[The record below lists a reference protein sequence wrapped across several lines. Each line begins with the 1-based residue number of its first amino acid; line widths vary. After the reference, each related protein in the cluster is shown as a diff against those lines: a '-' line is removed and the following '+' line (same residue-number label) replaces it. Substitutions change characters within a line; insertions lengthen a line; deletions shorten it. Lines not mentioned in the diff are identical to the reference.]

1 MDSLWYGASADAFF
15 NYDNIS
21 KCRKIEYPMLPDEIA
36 NKLPRAER
44 LRITPKQPGEK
55 RILSADIALMASTK
69 HKNDATSIFISQLV
83 PTRAGRY
90 TVNIIYTENNEG
102 MHTEDEAVR
111 IRKLFD
117 LYDCDFL
124 ALDTKN
130 VGLSIYDLLAR
141 DLIDR
146 ETGDIYPALS
156 CYNNKDLAAR
166 CTVQGAR
173 KAIWAIT
180 GSARFNS
187 ECAVLLREAFRSG
200 RIRLPIEEHDAEEV
214 LSGVRGYSSLDIAD
228 KMILQMPYINTTL
241 LVNELINLK
250 HETNGQFVKITEKAG
265 ARKDRYS
272 SLSYNYYVAVELER
286 ELNRES
292 ESAYDNVSDIFMYR
306 KPNQFR

>member
-1 MDSLWYGASADAFF
+1 MDSKWFGASADAFF

-21 KCRKIEYPMLPDEIA
+21 KCRRLDYPMLPDNIA
-36 NKLPRAER
+36 SKLPKAEK
-44 LRITPKQPGEK
+44 LRIAPKLPGEK
-55 RILSADIALMASTK
+55 RVLSADIALMASTK

-90 TVNIIYTENNEG
+90 TTNIVYTENNEG

-111 IRKLFD
+111 IRRLFD
-117 LYDCDFL
+117 MYDCDFL

-141 DLIDR
+141 DLTDH
-146 ETGDIYPALS
+146 ETGEIYPALS

-166 CTVQGAR
+166 CTVPGAR

-187 ECAVLLREAFRSG
+187 ECAVLLREGLRSG
-200 RIRLPIEEHDAEEV
+200 RIRLLITENDAEEV
-214 LSGVRGYSSLDIAD
+214 LSGIRGYNALDIAD
-228 KMILQMPYINTTL
+228 QTLIQMPYVNTTL

-250 HETNGQFVKITEKAG
+250 HETNGQFVKISEKAG

-292 ESAYDNVSDIFMYR
+292 ESAYESVSDIFMYR
-306 KPNQFR
+306 KPKQFR